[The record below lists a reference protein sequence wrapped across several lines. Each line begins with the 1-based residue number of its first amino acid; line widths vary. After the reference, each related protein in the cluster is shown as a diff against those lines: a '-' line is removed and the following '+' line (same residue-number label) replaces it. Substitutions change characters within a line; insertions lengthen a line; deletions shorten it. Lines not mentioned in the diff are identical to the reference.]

1 MSARPGRTPKRL
13 PRATGPLR
21 ASRAVPV
28 LALPQSFKFWPK
40 EADTALLS
48 PKCLREE
55 TLKSMPYLELKQAR
69 EVRID
74 PKPDERGQLLAYAE
88 INGGRRIALT
98 LNTN

>member
-1 MSARPGRTPKRL
+1 
-13 PRATGPLR
+13 
-21 ASRAVPV
+21 
-28 LALPQSFKFWPK
+28 
-40 EADTALLS
+40 
-48 PKCLREE
+48 
-55 TLKSMPYLELKQAR
+55 MPYLELKQAR